1 MSNEGEGMSGLVKAG
16 IWIGGLILFNVLS
29 YVFDWGWIL
38 Y

>member
-1 MSNEGEGMSGLVKAG
+1 MSSKA
-16 IWIGGLILFNVLS
+16 IGTIVFVGAIVIFDVLS